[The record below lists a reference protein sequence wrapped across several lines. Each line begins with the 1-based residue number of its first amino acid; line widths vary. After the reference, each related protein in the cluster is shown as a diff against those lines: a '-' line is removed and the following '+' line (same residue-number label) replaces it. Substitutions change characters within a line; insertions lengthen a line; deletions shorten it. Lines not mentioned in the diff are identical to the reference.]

1 MPLFCADYQRELKSV
16 KRELKEVEQQ
26 LEELLTRQSRLLE
39 RQTELETV
47 LQNQATK
54 KRQAADTQWEKTGR
68 VHCLCR
74 IMPPR
79 SNRLPTHSRRKQVE
93 CIVCA
98 ESRHQEMMTL
108 NKYQHTVVG
117 ENRVHT
123 MHRTIWKRLIHDG
136 RE

>member
-54 KRQAADTQWEKTGR
+54 KRQAADTQWEKIGR
-68 VHCLCR
+68 VYCLCR
-74 IMPPR
+74 ITPPR
-79 SNRLPTHSRRKQVE
+79 NDKLPTHSGRKQVE

-98 ESRHQEMMTL
+98 ESCHQEATGCR
-108 NKYQHTVVG
+108 HTVG
-117 ENRVHT
+117 ENR
-123 MHRTIWKRLIHDG
+123 
-136 RE
+136 

>member
-68 VHCLCR
+68 VYCLCR

-79 SNRLPTHSRRKQVE
+79 NDDTEQISTHSCWGKQGSYHAQNHME
-93 CIVCA
+93 EID
-98 ESRHQEMMTL
+98 T
-108 NKYQHTVVG
+108 
-117 ENRVHT
+117 
-123 MHRTIWKRLIHDG
+123 
-136 RE
+136 